1 METTL
6 TFLVDDLPAY
16 IDRIEQAGG
25 TVVDIKEPRP
35 GIPVRMA
42 NAVDTE
48 GNGFTVNQY
57 VGERS

>member
-1 METTL
+1 
-6 TFLVDDLPAY
+6 
-16 IDRIEQAGG
+16 
-25 TVVDIKEPRP
+25 VDIKEPRP

-57 VGERS
+57 VGEPS